1 MVGFKKIETERIPHA
16 GKIYNPARKTK
27 FIFKKA
33 IAKLGCKGNRNS
45 DKGDKGAD

>member
-1 MVGFKKIETERIPHA
+1 MVGLKTIERKQIAHA
-16 GKIYNPARKTK
+16 WKIYNPARKTK